1 MLWLYH
7 VQQRIYSQTHSHS
20 QYSHT
25 YVLLLCARNFDI
37 SIRSKSKDRQLA
49 PSTNWSRHDSLS
61 CYKWKQNEILI
72 NETHPAHWLLRMPPD
87 REQQYSYSSRFVRID
102 AVSVNRF
109 RLMANY
115 RASNAQ
121 FHSEIQFDLRT
132 REFGIFRIR
141 LCIYGLHVSV
151 LLYSWK
157 WMCGLEHLLCS
168 GLEWIFDQ
176 RHFSVFLLSSE

>member
-1 MLWLYH
+1 MKKGKWNSILDVVVVFTMCSNASIH
-7 VQQRIYSQTHSHS
+7 KHIHMHS
-20 QYSHT
+20 SHT

-37 SIRSKSKDRQLA
+37 SIRSKSKNRQLA
-49 PSTNWSRHDSLS
+49 PLTNWSRHDSLS

-72 NETHPAHWLLRMPPD
+72 NETHPAHWLLRMPLD
-87 REQQYSYSSRFVRID
+87 REQQYSYLSRFVEID
-102 AVSVNRF
+102 AASVNRF

-132 REFGIFRIR
+132 REFSIFRIPP
-141 LCIYGLHVSV
+141 CICGLLVSV

-157 WMCGLEHLLCS
+157 WLCGLEHLLCS
-168 GLEWIFDQ
+168 ALY
-176 RHFSVFLLSSE
+176 SVD